1 MKFRTL
7 TLTRIAAVLSTLVV
21 MAPSLAAVT
30 PEEAERLKNDLTPLG
45 AERIGNAEGTIP
57 AWTGGLTAPSPGF
70 TNGGRRPDP
79 FADEKPILQITAQNM
94 AEHAD
99 KLTEGV
105 KALLQ
110 KYPDTYRLDVYP
122 THRTAAAPQHVYDNT
137 FKNATR
143 ATLGESSTGPIAENA
158 YGGIPFPIPQN
169 GAEAMLNHK
178 LRWRSESWIKT
189 ANNYQVTSGGRP
201 VLLSTVTQQ
210 NNTPYYF
217 KDRDSNASNDQ
228 YWLVRLDTEGPAI
241 RAGEAIVGH
250 QSINEANTNTWVY
263 LVGQRR
269 VRKLPNACCD
279 TPTPAA
285 AGVLSFDEIET
296 FNARMDR
303 FEWNLL
309 GKKEIY
315 IPYNSNRVLTPTKDS
330 ELMGE
335 HHLNPDYIRWELHR
349 VWVVEAKLK
358 PGQRHT
364 SQRSVYYLDEDS
376 WLAVLADRYD
386 ANDALW
392 RIAYSTPIA
401 MPDVPGQIAFGFGAY
416 DLLAG
421 SYVAMELGAEQ
432 PMHYKINPTPYPRSF
447 FAPENMAGASAR

>member
-1 MKFRTL
+1 MNFRIL
-7 TLTRIAAVLSTLVV
+7 TLSRIATLLSAMAVMTP
-21 MAPSLAAVT
+21 ATAAVT
-30 PEEAERLKNDLTPLG
+30 AAEAERLKTELTPLG
-45 AERIGNAEGTIP
+45 GERAGNAAGTIP
-57 AWTGGLTAPSPGF
+57 AWTGGLTTPTPGF
-70 TNGGRRPDP
+70 VNGERRPDP
-79 FADEKPILQITAQNM
+79 FAHEKPILQITAKNM

-110 KYPDTYRLDVYP
+110 KYPDTFRLDVYP
-122 THRTAAAPQHVYDNT
+122 THRTAAAPQHVYDNV

-143 ATLGESSTGPIAENA
+143 ATLAESSSGPIAVNA

-169 GAEAMLNHK
+169 GAEVMLNHK
-178 LRWRSESWIKT
+178 LRWRGESWVKT
-189 ANNYQVTSGGRP
+189 ANNYQVTSDGKP
-201 VLLSTVTQQ
+201 VLLSTIKQE
-210 NNTPYYF
+210 NNAPYYF
-217 KDRDSNASNDQ
+217 KDGGDSANDQ
-228 YWLVRLDTEGPAI
+228 YWLVRLDTEAPAI

-250 QSINEANTNTWVY
+250 QSIDESNTNTWVY

-285 AGVLSFDEIET
+285 AGVLSFDEVET
-296 FNARMDR
+296 FLGRMDR
-303 FEWNLL
+303 FDWNLL
-309 GKKEIY
+309 GKKEMY
-315 IPYNSNRVLTPTKDS
+315 IPYNSNRVLTATQDS
-330 ELMGE
+330 EIMGE
-335 HHLNPDYIRWELHR
+335 KHLNPDYIRWELHR

-364 SQRSVYYLDEDS
+364 SKRSVYYVDEDS

-386 ANDALW
+386 ANDTLW
-392 RIAYSTPIA
+392 RMVYSTPIA

-421 SYVAMELGAEQ
+421 TYVAMELGAEQ
-432 PMHYKINPTPYPRSF
+432 KMHYKINPAPYSRTH
-447 FAPENMAGASAR
+447 FAPENMAGASVR